1 MPVLRLTSKLLAEID
16 VQPSPDSTA
25 APSPLGD
32 WYGHIFTVER
42 RKCIIFIN
50 EPTLFVCPAIGV
62 VKSDCRQIILFFLG
76 VLVQAL
82 RTTGFNEREVNWIL
96 ARHKNISVGC
106 ATNRSMLGSL
116 NSRVTDIRTHFAW
129 HLGFESCDIGNVTK
143 RLNEMPLKPI
153 GYATAIEQMWSV
165 VEKGMK

>member
-16 VQPSPDSTA
+16 DEPLPDSA
-25 APSPLGD
+25 AKPSALGD

-42 RKCIIFIN
+42 RKCIMFIN
-50 EPTLFVCPAIGV
+50 EPTLFVCPALGV
-62 VKSDCRQIILFFLG
+62 TKSDYRKIILFFLG
-76 VLVQAL
+76 VLAHAL
-82 RTTGFNEREVNWIL
+82 RTTGFNEREINWIL
-96 ARHKNISVGC
+96 AGHKNISVGC

-129 HLGFESCDIGNVTK
+129 HLGFETCDFGSAAK
-143 RLNEMPLKPI
+143 LLNETPMKSI
-153 GYATAIEQMWSV
+153 GYSNGLEQMRRV